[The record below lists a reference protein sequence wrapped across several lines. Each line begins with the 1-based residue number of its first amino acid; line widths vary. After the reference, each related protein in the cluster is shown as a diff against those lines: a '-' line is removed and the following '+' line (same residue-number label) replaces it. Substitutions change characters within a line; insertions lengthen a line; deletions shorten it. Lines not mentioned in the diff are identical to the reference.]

1 MTWLELKNIIKT
13 LGFEEDSALIEYQ
26 EVIINACNLSVST
39 INDTVVA
46 RLEGYFKS
54 QDEEWVKPTITPFTE
69 TTVDDFV
76 IEMPELVHK
85 LIPYLAAY
93 HIWLDDDERKAVYYY
108 NIYNDLRDEII
119 NEYTRA
125 RTAQIVGGYDI

>member
-13 LGFEEDSALIEYQ
+13 LGFEEDSALTEYQ
-26 EVIINACNLSVST
+26 EIIINACNLSVST

-54 QDEEWVKPTITPFTE
+54 QDEEWEKPTITPFT
-69 TTVDDFV
+69 TTTADDFV

-85 LIPYLAAY
+85 LVPYLAAY
-93 HIWLDDDERKAVYYY
+93 HVWLDDDERKAVYYY
-108 NIYNDLRDEII
+108 NVYNDLRDEIVD
-119 NEYTRA
+119 EYTRA
-125 RTAQIVGGYDI
+125 RTAKIVGGYDI